1 MSEVS
6 ARKALV
12 RDNYVPSLMQD
23 LIPTKETPY
32 NKRLMITI
40 PGTPVVDGRPRE
52 NRKLEVFYNEKK
64 IFLKKIFNEVY
75 KRDKLLQK
83 ICIKT
88 PHQVSLFLYYLP
100 TKDELGFLSNQ
111 ELIDENVD
119 SISSKDND
127 NVEKVHYDVLQ
138 DGEFMI
144 TLNDSHMSRNGTRK
158 FYSVMPRTVIYI
170 DFNDT
175 FIHPLYK
182 HKIEKSMTY
191 KMLKMSKKW
200 NIDMMGYDTITA
212 VKNIISTLDTVKTT
226 DRKKL
231 KYMYSGYSAEVI
243 NELYRWFKFA
253 RLTPCEN
260 ERDEIFIKRLKSSI
274 KIDFIIEHSITKK
287 KSKSKTGD
295 DVA

>member
-1 MSEVS
+1 MSEIS

-12 RDNYVPSLMQD
+12 RDNYVPSMIQE
-23 LIPTKETPY
+23 LIPTKENPY
-32 NKRLMITI
+32 NKRLIITI

-64 IFLKKIFNEVY
+64 IFLKKIFGEVY
-75 KRDKLLQK
+75 KRDNLLQRV
-83 ICIKT
+83 CIKT

-100 TKDELGFLSNQ
+100 NKDELGFLSNQ

-158 FYSVMPRTVIYI
+158 FYSVMPRTVIHI
-170 DFNDT
+170 DYNDD
-175 FIHPLYK
+175 FIHALYK

-191 KMLKMSKKW
+191 KMLKMSKKF
-200 NIDMMGYDTITA
+200 NIDMMRYDNITA
-212 VKNIISTLDTVKTT
+212 VKNILSTLNDVKTT

-231 KYMYSGYSAEVI
+231 KYVYGGYSAEII
-243 NELYRWFKFA
+243 NELYRWFKFG

-260 ERDEIFIKRLKSSI
+260 ERDEIFIKRLKGSI

>member
-1 MSEVS
+1 MSEIS
-6 ARKALV
+6 ARKLLV
-12 RDNYVPSLMQD
+12 RDNYVESVLQD
-23 LIPTKETPY
+23 LNYTKENPY
-32 NKRLMITI
+32 SKRLIITI

-64 IFLKKIFNEVY
+64 AFLKKIFGEVY
-75 KRDKLLQK
+75 KRDRLLQN
-83 ICIKT
+83 ICITT

-100 TKDELGFLSNQ
+100 TKDELNFLSTE
-111 ELIDENVD
+111 ELLDENVD

-170 DFNDT
+170 DFNDA
-175 FIHPLYK
+175 FMHPLYK
-182 HKIEKSMTY
+182 HKIEKSMPF
-191 KMLKMSKKW
+191 KMLKMSKKY
-200 NIDMMGYDTITA
+200 NIDMRKFDKISA
-212 VKNIISTLDTVKTT
+212 VKNIISVLGDVKTT

-231 KYMYSGYSAEVI
+231 KYVYGGYSAEII
-243 NELYRWFKFA
+243 NELYRWFKFG

-260 ERDEIFIKRLKSSI
+260 ERDEIFIKRLKGSI
-274 KIDFIIEHSITKK
+274 KIDFIIENSITKK